1 MSKQA
6 ELPTDV
12 IAAIQANR
20 KIEAIRLLREAQG
33 IGLRE
38 AKEAVEAYIKANP
51 HLETNK
57 RNRSRSPMSPLIL
70 FVLIAAVAY
79 MAYHF
84 FV

>member
-57 RNRSRSPMSPLIL
+57 RSESRSPMSPLIL
-70 FVLIAAVAY
+70 FVLIAAMAY